1 MVRDRSPTGRE
12 ADRWPAARWVQKVQ
26 PNMNRTRG
34 VKRTWSG
41 VLALCFVAT
50 RISGGQAPDSATQK
64 TFFTARDGV
73 YAAAA
78 LAVSAGLT
86 VFDPRIEHYFRDTTL
101 YHVREGRKLDD
112 IFTKVNETTITV
124 GGLAIYAVARLTK
137 HETIADV
144 TFHAAEA
151 VVAASLTSQ
160 VIRGPLGRTRPQ
172 DADRPYDDQYEFHF
186 FKGFTHFQQRAF
198 PSIHSAS
205 GFAAASALVAE
216 VKRRDPSATWYVAVP
231 AYMLAVT
238 PGLSRMYLGQHWAS
252 DIVSGAFVGTFYGWR
267 IVNYSHQHPTTR
279 IDRIFLGSVEHLR
292 VGASPTGASMSWG
305 TTF

>member
-1 MVRDRSPTGRE
+1 MCI
-12 ADRWPAARWVQKVQ
+12 AA
-26 PNMNRTRG
+26 
-34 VKRTWSG
+34 SS
-41 VLALCFVAT
+41 
-50 RISGGQAPDSATQK
+50 ISGGQAPDSATQK

-73 YAAAA
+73 FAAAA

-86 VFDPRIEHYFRDTTL
+86 AFDARIEHDFRDTTL
-101 YHVREGRKLDD
+101 FHVREGRRLDD
-112 IFTKVNETTITV
+112 FFTHVNETTITV
-124 GGLAIYAVARLTK
+124 GGLAIYAIARVTK
-137 HETIADV
+137 HKTIADV

-151 VVAASLTSQ
+151 VAAASLTSQ

-216 VKRRDPSATWYVAVP
+216 VKRRDPGATWYVAVP
-231 AYMLAVT
+231 AYMLAMT

-252 DIVSGAFVGTFYGWR
+252 DIVAGAFVGTFYGWR
-267 IVNYSHQHPTTR
+267 VVNYSHQHPTTP
-279 IDRIFLGSVEHLR
+279 IDRLFLGSVEHLR
-292 VGASPTGASMSWG
+292 IGAGANGASLAWG

>member
-1 MVRDRSPTGRE
+1 MVTDRSPTTSGE
-12 ADRWPAARWVQKVQ
+12 ARPPAARWVQRVP
-26 PNMNRTRG
+26 PNTNWTHG

-41 VLALCFVAT
+41 LLALCLAT
-50 RISGGQAPDSATQK
+50 ARILGGQTPDSATHK
-64 TFFTARDGV
+64 TFFIPRDAAF
-73 YAAAA
+73 AAAA

-86 VFDPRIEHYFRDTTL
+86 VFDPRIARYFQDTTL

-112 IFTKVNETTITV
+112 IFTKVNETTLTV
-124 GGLAIYAVARLTK
+124 GGLAVYGVARLTK

-151 VVAASLTSQ
+151 VAAASLTSQ

-172 DADRPYDDQYEFHF
+172 NADRPYDDQYEFHF

-231 AYMLAVT
+231 AYLVAMT

-252 DIVSGAFVGTFYGWR
+252 DIVAGAFVGSFYGWR
-267 IVNYSHQHPTTR
+267 VVNYSHQHPTTR

-292 VGASPTGASMSWG
+292 ISANPTGASMGWG